1 MAYWESIMLDL
12 GSLGLHMCSLQL
24 LYRGNIGLWPI
35 ALDLLVFLSLK
46 IFSLLEIAEEIMLIP
61 F

>member
-1 MAYWESIMLDL
+1 
-12 GSLGLHMCSLQL
+12 MCSLQM
-24 LYRGNIGLWPI
+24 LYRRNIGLWPI